1 MLCFHQNK
9 IIHINQPNCCADFR
23 PISVTSLLCRL
34 LEKIIVRTFLYP
46 ILNHPSCAY
55 LFQDQFAF
63 RPTGSTTA
71 ALINLFHKIS
81 ILLQDNDFVHLI
93 SLDFSKAF
101 DSVRHSTL
109 IEKIAKFP
117 IPSFAHNWLVEYL
130 SQRQHCTKFNSIV
143 SLMLQIN
150 ASIVQGSRIGPMAY
164 VIDAS
169 DLHPVTP
176 DNIFSK
182 YADDTHLLVPSKN
195 SNTIQAELD
204 HVAEW
209 SENNNLKLNTSKTV
223 EIIVHKP
230 RFDAS
235 KVPAPLQGISRQTQ
249 IQILGVTVSDVLTF
263 DEHVNN
269 IVAKAAQTGY
279 ALRIL
284 KAHGLRG
291 QELHDVA
298 RSTIISRLT
307 YASPAWYGFLS
318 KNLINKVQ
326 GVVNRFKR
334 NGYLPADQQDF
345 SEICDTADCK
355 LFKNVICNKHHVLH
369 HLLPPEKP
377 ITYNLRNRIHNLTLP
392 LADNSLRKNFIY
404 RQLFKNTY

>member
-1 MLCFHQNK
+1 MIILSWGTAFMRGSGNTELNFSLNQISSGRQVRPCLHCKNHPHIYNMFFPFSICLSLVTTALDSWTRYSNQLSVWNINIYISRISNNRLYFYFSHVQGKHLNK
-9 IIHINQPNCCADFR
+9 FEISFQGQTLLTFSILSNPHSLFFSTTINLDQTNPTKTAGT
-23 PISVTSLLCRL
+23 PPT
-34 LEKIIVRTFLYP
+34 
-46 ILNHPSCAY
+46 PSCAY

-130 SQRQHCTKFNSIV
+130 SQRQHCTKFNSII

-209 SENNNLKLNTSKTV
+209 PENNNLKLNTSKTV

-249 IQILGVTVSDVLTF
+249 IQILGVTVSGVLTF

-298 RSTIISRLT
+298 RSTHYI
-307 YASPAWYGFLS
+307 
-318 KNLINKVQ
+318 
-326 GVVNRFKR
+326 
-334 NGYLPADQQDF
+334 
-345 SEICDTADCK
+345 
-355 LFKNVICNKHHVLH
+355 
-369 HLLPPEKP
+369 
-377 ITYNLRNRIHNLTLP
+377 
-392 LADNSLRKNFIY
+392 
-404 RQLFKNTY
+404 

>member
-1 MLCFHQNK
+1 M
-9 IIHINQPNCCADFR
+9 
-23 PISVTSLLCRL
+23 
-34 LEKIIVRTFLYP
+34 
-46 ILNHPSCAY
+46 
-55 LFQDQFAF
+55 
-63 RPTGSTTA
+63 
-71 ALINLFHKIS
+71 
-81 ILLQDNDFVHLI
+81 
-93 SLDFSKAF
+93 
-101 DSVRHSTL
+101 
-109 IEKIAKFP
+109 
-117 IPSFAHNWLVEYL
+117 
-130 SQRQHCTKFNSIV
+130 
-143 SLMLQIN
+143 
-150 ASIVQGSRIGPMAY
+150 SRRAGG
-164 VIDAS
+164 
-169 DLHPVTP
+169 
-176 DNIFSK
+176 
-182 YADDTHLLVPSKN
+182 
-195 SNTIQAELD
+195 Q
-204 HVAEW
+204 
-209 SENNNLKLNTSKTV
+209 
-223 EIIVHKP
+223 
-230 RFDAS
+230 
-235 KVPAPLQGISRQTQ
+235 ISRRAGGQM
-249 IQILGVTVSDVLTF
+249 SRW
-263 DEHVNN
+263 
-269 IVAKAAQTGY
+269 AGY

-307 YASPAWYGFLS
+307 YASSAWYGFLS